1 MNTRIGDIVK
11 TFLLKS
17 ALIIS
22 LMIIS
27 NTFAVP
33 ISGRVIDSQSREI
46 IPGAHIKLIDGTAG
60 AVTNLQGEFTLEIGG
75 EGLPVRILVT
85 HISFESDTFI
95 ITSPTGN
102 QILLRAGA
110 IMGGEVVVE
119 EVASGSGRNID
130 GDFVGNVDIIER
142 RDAGAMVL
150 GDLLQGLIGANIQVC
165 CALDSRAE
173 LRLLGLPGGY
183 TEITLDGI
191 PEIGGLAGN
200 YRLYSY
206 PAIGISRMEVKK
218 GASSAY
224 SQAKAIGGHLDI
236 QTREPGGEIPEGSIA
251 AYYRSVGGNQLQG
264 ELATKIGGIGVAS
277 AFDMASS
284 SAFDRDGDGW
294 SESPK
299 NERSFGRVRM
309 SLGDNHAYGGNIT
322 GLFIREN
329 RLGGMMG
336 FDREVFGDG
345 EHWIRSVITQRYE
358 GSFDFSMPLADGR
371 FSLSGTAADVDLDQ
385 IVGEGRTIV
394 NESGY
399 ALRGKWNR
407 DILAT
412 KFSMGAEYRA
422 ETIEDTSP
430 ANEGRLDSEDDRI
443 SLIAEDE
450 FYPAFP
456 LAMKAGLRLDSDSRG
471 TNNREWNLFPRLSL
485 KWDISSE
492 LIMLASYGSGGR
504 FRPSVQDLM
513 EGYDQSISVVV
524 PTDLQNE
531 RGYAATIGS
540 EWRKLFGTDI
550 LTIAGGGS
558 FSSISR
564 RIVPISDTEGTLT
577 YINAD
582 GPTSV
587 SSLHLQGSMD
597 WARGITLQAG
607 SEFTKSQTE
616 LRGVT
621 STLPF
626 TPEWRG
632 FAKFVWKDFV
642 GIDGLKIWTNST
654 LFGPQ
659 DLPENSFGISRSK
672 SFSIHDIATT
682 FRTGPISFTFGVWN
696 IFDEIQSISPLQGTA
711 DPFASGVSTELV
723 YGPLVGRNYMASVV
737 YHFGLSGNVLMGA
750 GYGGL
755 VEKSG
760 DSHAKGENDDHDGHD
775 HTADSPRERPAPTI
789 NDGHIHGESCDHGHS
804 ETSPVP
810 LNTLIEANV
819 WLIDEE
825 GRHFTCPATGNS
837 GIVDDKTPFTLL
849 GNKKYYHCCPSCK
862 GEDKLKASLRSGFVV
877 PGNIIEEDQDGLRY
891 LCPVMGKEGIVTA
904 NTTHSDYNGKR
915 YYFCCP
921 PCKTD
926 FEKSP
931 SSFAN

>member
-1 MNTRIGDIVK
+1 MNKQMLNSILTIIAA
-11 TFLLKS
+11 LLV
-17 ALIIS
+17 L
-22 LMIIS
+22 S
-27 NTFAVP
+27 NIHAAP
-33 ISGRVIDSQSREI
+33 ISGKVVDSKTNEN
-46 IPGAHIKLIDGTAG
+46 IPGAHIKLIEGTTG
-60 AVTNLQGEFTLEIGG
+60 AVTNLQGEFSLEIGG
-75 EGLPVRILVT
+75 QSLPVRILVT
-85 HISFESDTFI
+85 HISFEPDTFL
-95 ITSPTGN
+95 ITSATGN
-102 QILLRAGA
+102 QISLRTGA

-142 RDAGAMVL
+142 RDAGAVVL

-224 SQAKAIGGHLDI
+224 SQAKALGGHLDI
-236 QTREPGGEIPEGSIA
+236 QTREPNGEIPEGSIA

-277 AFDMASS
+277 AFDMASA

-299 NERSFGRVRM
+299 NERSFGRVRL
-309 SLGDNHAYGGNIT
+309 SLGNSHSYGGNVT

-329 RLGGMMG
+329 RLGGMIG

-345 EHWIRSVITQRYE
+345 IHWIRSVITQRYE
-358 GSFDFSMPLADGR
+358 GSFDFSMPLATGKM
-371 FSLSGTAADVDLDQ
+371 SLSGTVADVDLDQ
-385 IVGEGRTIV
+385 IVGDGHTIV

-399 ALRGKWNR
+399 ALRGRWNR

-412 KFSMGAEYRA
+412 KFSIGAEYRA

-430 ANEGRLDSEDDRI
+430 GNEGRLDSEDDRI
-443 SLIAEDE
+443 SFIAEDE
-450 FYPAFP
+450 FYPAIP
-456 LAMKAGLRLDSDSRG
+456 LTVKAGLRLDSDSKR
-471 TNNREWNLFPRLSL
+471 TESREWNLFPRLSL

-513 EGYDQSISVVV
+513 EGYDQSISVIV
-524 PTDLQNE
+524 PAELQNE

-540 EWRKLFGTDI
+540 EWRKLFGTNI

-558 FSSISR
+558 YSSISR
-564 RIVPISDTEGTLT
+564 RIVPISDESGALT

-582 GPTSV
+582 GPTEV
-587 SSLHLQGSMD
+587 SSIHLQGSMD

-607 SEFTKSQTE
+607 SELTKSQTE
-616 LRGVT
+616 LLGVR

-632 FAKFVWKDFV
+632 FAKFVWKDIA

-659 DLPENSFGISRSK
+659 DLPENSFGVSRSN
-672 SFSIHDIATT
+672 SFSIHDIAAT
-682 FRTGPISFTFGVWN
+682 FRTGPISFTFGIWN

-737 YHFGLSGNVLMGA
+737 YHFGLPGNVLMGA

-755 VEKSG
+755 VEKAGNSYTETDDTDHEG
-760 DSHAKGENDDHDGHD
+760 HA
-775 HTADSPRERPAPTI
+775 HTAESARSRPSSPA
-789 NDGHIHGESCDHGHS
+789 DHVHGESCDHGHS
-804 ETSPVP
+804 ETAPVP
-810 LNTLIEANV
+810 QSTVIEANV
-819 WLIDEE
+819 WLIDGE
-825 GRHFTCPATGNS
+825 GKHFTCPATGNS
-837 GIVDDKTPFTLL
+837 GIVNDKTPFTML
-849 GNKKYYHCCPSCK
+849 GNKRYYHCCPSCK
-862 GEDKLKASLRSGFVV
+862 GEDKLKASLRRGFVV
-877 PGNIIEEDQDGLRY
+877 PGNIIEQNGDGLSY
-891 LCPVMGKEGIVTA
+891 LCPVMGKKGIVTA
-904 NTTHSDYNGKR
+904 NTTYSDYDGKR
-915 YYFCCP
+915 YFFCCP